1 MVRFCFCGDVNDHE
15 AYPRALAS
23 TPPAGWTYRPTTV
36 EFDRDHGRPWARF
49 KTRPGELIHASSLI
63 PTNPTPWVLE
73 TDHIGFV
80 IRQAQTS
87 AEALGRLV
95 DVHQIERQ
103 VAEAITGKLCLGA
116 LVWSKASRAAL
127 EKLCERHGV
136 APPRIT
142 QAYPAVV
149 PPDMSF
155 PPEAAEVSAT
165 MARLDKAGFKL
176 LIVDGQSHRGAS
188 KVARRKN
195 VSAAVE
201 CAGRLRRAGARVD
214 LVVVGSTEAIDV
226 DEDWLHVLPA
236 LGRGD
241 LWHLYGSVDL
251 LLFLSRQETFGYLPM
266 EAMSSG
272 LCCLAANAQSLP
284 AIPEIIEHRRTGI
297 LVDFLEQRPYPELSD
312 ALDIDRA
319 VAEIADL
326 IAAPAARRRLIGNA
340 SMLFETG
347 GLFSVETR
355 NRILSEH
362 LLGGS

>member
-1 MVRFCFCGDVNDHE
+1 MVSFCYCENVNDHE

-23 TPPAGWTYRPTTV
+23 APPAGWTYRPTTV
-36 EFDRDHGRPWARF
+36 EFDKDHGRPWGRF
-49 KTRPGELIHASSLI
+49 ETRPGELIHASSLI
-63 PTNPTPWVLE
+63 PTNATPWVLE

-80 IRQAQTS
+80 VRQAQTS
-87 AEALGRLV
+87 AEILGGKV
-95 DVHQIERQ
+95 DVYQIERH
-103 VAEAITGKLCLGA
+103 VVEAITGESCLGA
-116 LVWSKASRAAL
+116 LVWSKASKAAL
-127 EKLCERHGV
+127 EGLCERHGV

-149 PPDMSF
+149 PPEIGLS
-155 PPEAAEVSAT
+155 PESGEVLAT
-165 MARLDKAGFKL
+165 IGRLDKFGFKL

-201 CAGRLRRAGARVD
+201 CARRLRRAGARVD
-214 LVVVGSTEAIDV
+214 LIVVGSTEVIDV

-236 LGRGD
+236 LSRGD
-241 LWHLYGSVDL
+241 LWHLYSAVDL

-272 LCCLAANAQSLP
+272 VCCLAANAQSLP

-297 LVDFLEQRPYPELSD
+297 LVNFLEQRPYPELSD

-319 VAEIADL
+319 VAEITDL
-326 IAAPAARRRLIGNA
+326 IAAPEERRRLVGNA
-340 SMLFETG
+340 SMLFATD

-355 NRILSEH
+355 NRILTQR
-362 LLGGS
+362 LLG